1 MKKLMMG
8 LMLALS
14 LGAFATEANLTTVR
28 NPPTTVMREW
38 TPLSLTLI
46 SPVALPPGN
55 WDVCGLQV
63 GGFSWAENVVGVQ
76 VGFFNTADIV
86 KGVQIGG
93 INVTRKMYGVQI
105 GFINVIQDNDIPFLP
120 VLNCYF

>member
-1 MKKLMMG
+1 MKKMI
-8 LMLALS
+8 LS
-14 LGAFATEANLTTVR
+14 LVLVLSLSAFAKEANLTVVR

-55 WDVCGLQV
+55 WDVCGLQL

-76 VGFFNTADIV
+76 AGFFNTADIV
-86 KGVQIGG
+86 KGLQIGG

-120 VLNCYF
+120 VINWYF